1 MNAGLYIPIEPE
13 PPQMETTPPRGRM
26 PAQSSLAQGKQ
37 YIISIRIMLHMYI
50 VIHVS
55 LGTCMFDIY
64 VYTLFHCLALSTCVT
79 NGQGTIR

>member
-37 YIISIRIMLHMYI
+37 YIISIRKMLHMYI
-50 VIHVS
+50 VIS
-55 LGTCMFDIY
+55 LGTCMLDIY
-64 VYTLFHCLALSTCVT
+64 VYTLFHCLALITCVS